1 MFPGKSAPG
10 MDGSKRILRC
20 WAELGISQVL
30 AGTKISPIYS
40 QTSLINKKKVYE
52 NYPVRIVRN
61 VPGNVG
67 LRQ

>member
-1 MFPGKSAPG
+1 MVVREYYA
-10 MDGSKRILRC
+10 DGAGST
-20 WAELGISQVL
+20 ISQVL